1 MTKNTVL
8 EEIKKL
14 YPNAKEISIN
24 YWGDSD
30 DFGEFHSLYVDG
42 DEINDCNDFI
52 AVAEDYMFS
61 LFNQAGVSFIDAGAD
76 GCISFDIESREVT
89 LYNTSKEYEYN
100 EDGDI
105 DYDEDPIEHE
115 DKPEKFEL

>member
-1 MTKNTVL
+1 MTKKTVL

-14 YPNAKEISIN
+14 YPNAKSICIN

-30 DFGEFHSLYVDG
+30 DFGEFHSLYVDE

-61 LFNQAGVSFIDAGAD
+61 LFNRAAAGVSFCDAGAN
-76 GCISFDIESREVT
+76 GCISFDLESSEVT
-89 LYNTSKEYEYN
+89 LYNTSKEYL
-100 EDGDI
+100 
-105 DYDEDPIEHE
+105 YDEGGEVNFDDDPIEHDDE
-115 DKPEKFEL
+115 AETF